1 MDAASATWHYVL
13 AGERRGPVLEAELLA
28 LVRSGAVPRDA
39 LAWTEG
45 MATWQPL
52 QATRLAGALVP
63 TPPTPPMPPPP
74 AAAAFPPIPQEPVA
88 ERKSRIAYIL
98 LAVLVGFG
106 VHNFYAGYMQRGVLQ
121 LVLWCTGLVGTVLC
135 CGVGA
140 PLILG
145 VWIWGIVEACTV
157 ALDARGAPFQD

>member
-1 MDAASATWHYVL
+1 MDAGRAHWFYVQ

-28 LVRSGAVPRDA
+28 LVRSGAVARDA

-63 TPPTPPMPPPP
+63 TPPTPPPP
-74 AAAAFPPIPQEPVA
+74 AAATFPPIQQEPVA

-121 LVLWCTGLVGTVLC
+121 LVLWCTGLAGTVVC

-140 PLILG
+140 PLIVG

-157 ALDARGAPFQD
+157 ALDARGAPFRN